1 MKVHK
6 QNQILSPFS
15 NDQELIHQSKHLLL
29 ELYNCDFEK
38 LNDESFL
45 RCTLNRAAKLANATV
60 LNLISNKFE
69 PQGVTAIALLAESHI
84 SIHTWPES
92 NYSAVDIFTCGQN
105 MMPEL
110 ASQYLI
116 ESLMAKEHS
125 LRVIERNP
133 PSAVS
138 KQDIRDISKALGFPW
153 WDKPAQPCLS
163 SRFPYGHEITSERL
177 KMVEK
182 AEEYVLFCFLNH
194 F

>member
-1 MKVHK
+1 MEIFKE
-6 QNQILSPFS
+6 NQILSSFGD
-15 NDQELIHQSKHLLL
+15 DQKLSHQSKHFLL
-29 ELYNCDFEK
+29 ELYRCDCEK

-92 NYSAVDIFTCGQN
+92 NYSAVDIFTCGIN

-125 LRVIERNP
+125 LRVIERKP

-138 KQDIRDISKALGFPW
+138 TQTR
-153 WDKPAQPCLS
+153 
-163 SRFPYGHEITSERL
+163 T
-177 KMVEK
+177 V
-182 AEEYVLFCFLNH
+182 V
-194 F
+194 

>member
-1 MKVHK
+1 MEVPKK
-6 QNQILSPFS
+6 NQILHSFR
-15 NDQELIHQSKHLLL
+15 NDEKLIHQSKHLLL
-29 ELYNCDFEK
+29 ELYRCDCEK

-45 RCTLNRAAKLANATV
+45 RCALNRAAKLAKATV

-116 ESLMAKEHS
+116 EVLKAEEHS
-125 LRVIERNP
+125 LRVIKRNP
-133 PSAVS
+133 P
-138 KQDIRDISKALGFPW
+138 
-153 WDKPAQPCLS
+153 
-163 SRFPYGHEITSERL
+163 
-177 KMVEK
+177 VEVFR
-182 AEEYVLFCFLNH
+182 ETRTVV
-194 F
+194 

>member
-1 MKVHK
+1 MKIQK
-6 QNQILSPFS
+6 KSQILTSFS
-15 NDQELIHQSKHLLL
+15 DETKLSHQSKHFLL
-29 ELYNCDFEK
+29 ELYRCDCEK

-45 RCTLNRAAKLANATV
+45 RCILNIAAKLANATV

-105 MMPEL
+105 MMPEQ

-138 KQDIRDISKALGFPW
+138 KQIR
-153 WDKPAQPCLS
+153 
-163 SRFPYGHEITSERL
+163 T
-177 KMVEK
+177 V
-182 AEEYVLFCFLNH
+182 V
-194 F
+194 

>member
-1 MKVHK
+1 MEIYKK
-6 QNQILSPFS
+6 NQILSSFS
-15 NDQELIHQSKHLLL
+15 NDPKLSHQSKHLLL
-29 ELYNCDFEK
+29 ELYRCDSEK

-105 MMPEL
+105 MLPEL

-116 ESLMAKEHS
+116 EALKAKEHF

-138 KQDIRDISKALGFPW
+138 EEIR
-153 WDKPAQPCLS
+153 
-163 SRFPYGHEITSERL
+163 TV
-177 KMVEK
+177 VE
-182 AEEYVLFCFLNH
+182 L
-194 F
+194 

>member
-1 MKVHK
+1 MEIHK
-6 QNQILSPFS
+6 KSQILSSFS
-15 NDQELIHQSKHLLL
+15 DEQKFTHQSKHLLL
-29 ELYNCDFEK
+29 ELYKCDSEK

-45 RCTLNRAAKLANATV
+45 RCILNKAAKLANATV

-116 ESLMAKEHS
+116 ESLMANEHS

-133 PSAVS
+133 PLKVS
-138 KQDIRDISKALGFPW
+138 KQIRTAI
-153 WDKPAQPCLS
+153 
-163 SRFPYGHEITSERL
+163 
-177 KMVEK
+177 
-182 AEEYVLFCFLNH
+182 
-194 F
+194 

>member
-1 MKVHK
+1 MEIYKK
-6 QNQILSPFS
+6 NQILSSFHDEHKS
-15 NDQELIHQSKHLLL
+15 SHQSKHLLL
-29 ELYNCDFEK
+29 ELYRCDCEK

-60 LNLISNKFE
+60 LNLMSNKFE

-92 NYSAVDIFTCGQN
+92 YYSAVDIFTCGKN

-116 ESLMAKEHS
+116 ESLMAKEHA

-133 PSAVS
+133 PSTVP
-138 KQDIRDISKALGFPW
+138 KQIR
-153 WDKPAQPCLS
+153 
-163 SRFPYGHEITSERL
+163 T
-177 KMVEK
+177 V
-182 AEEYVLFCFLNH
+182 V
-194 F
+194 

>member
-1 MKVHK
+1 MEVPQK
-6 QNQILSPFS
+6 NQILSSFS
-15 NDQELIHQSKHLLL
+15 KDEKLSHQSKHLLL
-29 ELYNCDFEK
+29 ELYKCDSEK

-45 RCTLNRAAKLANATV
+45 RCKLNRAAKLAKATV

-116 ESLMAKEHS
+116 ESLIAKEHA

-133 PSAVS
+133 PSSVM
-138 KQDIRDISKALGFPW
+138 QQMR
-153 WDKPAQPCLS
+153 
-163 SRFPYGHEITSERL
+163 T
-177 KMVEK
+177 V
-182 AEEYVLFCFLNH
+182 V
-194 F
+194 

>member
-1 MKVHK
+1 MEVPK
-6 QNQILSPFS
+6 QNQILHSFS
-15 NDQELIHQSKHLLL
+15 NDVKLIHQSKHLLL
-29 ELYNCDFEK
+29 ELYRCDCEK

-105 MMPEL
+105 MLPEL

-116 ESLMAKEHS
+116 EALKAEEHS
-125 LRVIERNP
+125 LRIIERNP
-133 PSAVS
+133 PSTVLEA
-138 KQDIRDISKALGFPW
+138 IR
-153 WDKPAQPCLS
+153 
-163 SRFPYGHEITSERL
+163 T
-177 KMVEK
+177 V
-182 AEEYVLFCFLNH
+182 V
-194 F
+194 

>member
-1 MKVHK
+1 MVIYKK
-6 QNQILSPFS
+6 SQLLSS
-15 NDQELIHQSKHLLL
+15 LSDEQKLSHQSKHLLL
-29 ELYNCDFEK
+29 ELYRCDSEK

-84 SIHTWPES
+84 SIHTWPEAYS
-92 NYSAVDIFTCGQN
+92 SAVDIFTCGQN
-105 MMPEL
+105 MMPEV

-133 PSAVS
+133 PSDVL
-138 KQDIRDISKALGFPW
+138 KQMR
-153 WDKPAQPCLS
+153 
-163 SRFPYGHEITSERL
+163 T
-177 KMVEK
+177 V
-182 AEEYVLFCFLNH
+182 V
-194 F
+194 

>member
-1 MKVHK
+1 MEIYKK
-6 QNQILSPFS
+6 SQNLSSFS
-15 NDQELIHQSKHLLL
+15 DEKKLIHQSKHLLL
-29 ELYNCDFEK
+29 ELYRCDCEK

-45 RCTLNRAAKLANATV
+45 RCILDRASKLANATV

-116 ESLMAKEHS
+116 ESLKAKEHS

-133 PSAVS
+133 PPTVS
-138 KQDIRDISKALGFPW
+138 KQIRTA
-153 WDKPAQPCLS
+153 
-163 SRFPYGHEITSERL
+163 
-177 KMVEK
+177 V
-182 AEEYVLFCFLNH
+182 
-194 F
+194 

>member
-1 MKVHK
+1 MEIFKK
-6 QNQILSPFS
+6 SQILSPYCDEQKLS
-15 NDQELIHQSKHLLL
+15 HQGKHFLL
-29 ELYNCDFEK
+29 ELYRCDCEK

-45 RCTLNRAAKLANATV
+45 RCILNRASKLANATV

-133 PSAVS
+133 PSELHKQIRTAV
-138 KQDIRDISKALGFPW
+138 
-153 WDKPAQPCLS
+153 
-163 SRFPYGHEITSERL
+163 
-177 KMVEK
+177 
-182 AEEYVLFCFLNH
+182 
-194 F
+194 